1 MRMTRILSE
10 MLNLA
15 FQNARKK
22 YKNNDLN
29 NTKRVKTM
37 SEAQANVQPN
47 VQIAI
52 FAGGCFWCTEPVFS
66 QLKGV
71 HDVISGYI
79 GGHTLNPTYK
89 DICNGDTGHAEGI
102 QIHFDANVIDFE
114 TLLEIFFVSHD
125 PTTRNRQGNDVG
137 TQYRS
142 AVFCQN
148 ATQRE
153 LSLQMIAKL
162 DQEGVFNAPIVT
174 EVNGGTDAPLDH
186 FYPAETYH
194 QYYFAKNP
202 AQPYCLAVAAPK
214 AAKIRAKYSQRI
226 KDSV

>member
-1 MRMTRILSE
+1 MNDIKANMQT
-10 MLNLA
+10 NL
-15 FQNARKK
+15 QK
-22 YKNNDLN
+22 
-29 NTKRVKTM
+29 
-37 SEAQANVQPN
+37 
-47 VQIAI
+47 AI

-71 HDVISGYI
+71 HDVVSGYI

-89 DICNGDTGHAEGI
+89 DICNGNTGHAEGI
-102 QIHFDANVIDFE
+102 QITFDADLICFE

-125 PTTRNRQGNDVG
+125 PTTPNRQGNDIG

-142 AVFCQN
+142 AVFCQTAEQRDITLKMIEKLN
-148 ATQRE
+148 AE
-153 LSLQMIAKL
+153 N
-162 DQEGVFNAPIVT
+162 VFNAPIVT
-174 EVNGGTDAPLDH
+174 EVNGGTLEPLAT

-214 AAKIRAKYSQRI
+214 AAKIRAKYSQLI
-226 KDSV
+226 KTTSE